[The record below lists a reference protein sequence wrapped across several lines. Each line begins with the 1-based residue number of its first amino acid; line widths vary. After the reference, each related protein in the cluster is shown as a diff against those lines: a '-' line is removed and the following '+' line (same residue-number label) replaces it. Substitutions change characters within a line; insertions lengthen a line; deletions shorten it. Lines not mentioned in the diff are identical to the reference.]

1 MIDLSRMMK
10 QELPRTLKQLAV
22 EVNVPVRELV
32 QLYSRLGYNFPSKP
46 SVKIGPE
53 HIKII
58 IPLVEEYLSK
68 PLPVSKRIKRKMTKK
83 TKVSNK
89 KSKAEGKKKMSKEVE
104 NEIMLSLDGFRSKVP
119 KKSKK
124 KPKFK
129 PKKPVVIYTPM
140 KS

>member
-1 MIDLSRMMK
+1 MMK

-32 QLYSRLGYNFPSKP
+32 NLYRRIGYNFPSKP
-46 SVKIGPE
+46 SVKLGPE
-53 HIKII
+53 HIKTI
-58 IPLVEEYLSK
+58 IPLLEEYRAK
-68 PLPVSKRIKRKMTKK
+68 PTPVSKRMKRKMTKK
-83 TKVSNK
+83 NKGFNK
-89 KSKAEGKKKMSKEVE
+89 KSRAEGKKKMSNEVE
-104 NEIMLSLDGFRSKVP
+104 NEIMSSLDRFRTKVP
-119 KKSKK
+119 KDPKK